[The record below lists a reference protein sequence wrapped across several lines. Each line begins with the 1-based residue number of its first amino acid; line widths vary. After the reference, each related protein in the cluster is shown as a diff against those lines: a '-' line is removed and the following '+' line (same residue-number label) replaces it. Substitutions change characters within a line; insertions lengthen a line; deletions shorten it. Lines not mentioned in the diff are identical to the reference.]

1 MQNPFSST
9 VKIIR
14 QKLFLYFKRGTVRSI
29 ITVSFFYYILMIITF
44 STISG
49 FSYNTID
56 FIITWEIGFFLFMGG
71 FFTIMQLVDARR
83 NPMKG
88 ALKFQRNE
96 NSVKG
101 YTNHKKL
108 IYYAITILSIFI
120 VIQFILS
127 IIPDSYNGV
136 YWLSIVLFVIQIAK
150 QIQIYLM
157 ITIFFSFVY
166 LISYILIKEHRLL
179 FAKECIKIGLKKNDQ
194 IEKTYYI
201 IQSIKWYN
209 EYIKNSLNIQLNNI
223 NRLFDKIV
231 IETQNQEKLLI
242 DMDNAMRDN
251 NKLGNIKILN
261 AIYTKFVLPGTNFEP
276 FIIEYTYLDK
286 IKGFSNFIIPIIA
299 IIISIIGVIHGK

>member
-1 MQNPFSST
+1 MYKNWF
-9 VKIIR
+9 
-14 QKLFLYFKRGTVRSI
+14 
-29 ITVSFFYYILMIITF
+29 
-44 STISG
+44 
-49 FSYNTID
+49 
-56 FIITWEIGFFLFMGG
+56 
-71 FFTIMQLVDARR
+71 
-83 NPMKG
+83 
-88 ALKFQRNE
+88 
-96 NSVKG
+96 
-101 YTNHKKL
+101 
-108 IYYAITILSIFI
+108 
-120 VIQFILS
+120 
-127 IIPDSYNGV
+127 
-136 YWLSIVLFVIQIAK
+136 
-150 QIQIYLM
+150 
-157 ITIFFSFVY
+157 
-166 LISYILIKEHRLL
+166 
-179 FAKECIKIGLKKNDQ
+179 KKNDQ